1 MNIRSPEIR
10 LSWRLYLALVLLA
23 WLVNYP
29 GRIESDTLSQLTEA
43 QNLEKLNDW
52 HSPVVTWLYS
62 LFTPALGQPA
72 SALLVQA
79 LLVFFYPAITLR
91 PQDHRGLGVTNVAL
105 DVAWAVLVAA
115 LIGMTGE
122 ILKDVV
128 MVGAILCLLALLDLR
143 PADKVVQLWFAL
155 VLLVLIVTIR
165 RTNFLMLGIA
175 GGVCAFFAFGAG
187 RKLVFSLLLI
197 LILSAAA
204 FYLPNFINRKVLGAR
219 DAKQETALIVF
230 DIAGISSDIKQN
242 LFSQLPGWSGE
253 QAQRPW
259 ECYTPKQVDP
269 FNPFGKCKQYFEG
282 FATAMQRAD
291 APSPVLWWLHN
302 VLRHPISYL
311 KHRVS
316 YTVELFKNGEQ
327 PIVGWAPYALNTPKD
342 IGVISGAVTNGRD
355 VGAMTYVV
363 GGMTYGIDMTHK
375 IQMWE
380 PTIAVVPFYW
390 IANKVFG
397 RRTSLVWGLA
407 FCVVTLLWWWRNR
420 RLHRQ
425 IDIVVVASS
434 ALGLG
439 NVLMLV
445 AFGIGADGRYLAP
458 TLVCGIV
465 SLLRTVYTE
474 RERVDGGFRWLKGA
488 RKRGWP

>member
-10 LSWRLYLALVLLA
+10 LSWRVYLALVLLA

-29 GRIESDTLSQLTEA
+29 GRIGPDTLSQLTEA
-43 QNLEKLNDW
+43 QNLGKLNDW
-52 HSPVVTWLYS
+52 HSPVVTWLFS

-79 LLVFFYPAITLR
+79 LLMFFYPAITLR

-115 LIGMTGE
+115 LIGITGE

-175 GGVCAFFAFGAG
+175 SGVCAFFAFGAG
-187 RKLVFSLLLI
+187 RKFVFSLLLI

-204 FYLPNFINRKVLGAR
+204 FYLPNYINRKVLGAR
-219 DAKQETALIVF
+219 DAKEETALIIF

-253 QAQRPW
+253 QVQRPW
-259 ECYTPKQVDP
+259 ECYTPKRWDP
-269 FNPFGKCKQYFEG
+269 FINECKQYAEG

-291 APSPVLWWLHN
+291 APSPVQWWLHN
-302 VLRHPISYL
+302 VLQHPISYL

-316 YTVELFKNGEQ
+316 YTVELFKNGS
-327 PIVGWAPYALNTPKD
+327 PIVGWVPYALNTPND
-342 IGVISGAVTNGRD
+342 IGVISGAVTGI
-355 VGAMTYVV
+355 
-363 GGMTYGIDMTHK
+363 TYGIDMTQK

-380 PTIAVVPFYW
+380 PTIAAVPFYW
-390 IANKVFG
+390 IANKVFA

-439 NVLMLV
+439 NVLMLA
-445 AFGIGADGRYLAP
+445 AFGVADAGRYLAP

-465 SLLRTVYTE
+465 SLLRTVYME
-474 RERVDGGFRWLKGA
+474 RERVEGGFGWLKRA
-488 RKRGWP
+488 RKRSWP

>member
-1 MNIRSPEIR
+1 VNIRSTEIR

-29 GRIESDTLSQLTEA
+29 GRIQSDTLSQLTEA
-43 QNLEKLNDW
+43 QNLEKLSDW
-52 HSPVVTWLYS
+52 HSPVVTWLFS

-91 PQDHRGLGVTNVAL
+91 PQDHRGLGVTDVAL
-105 DVAWAVLVAA
+105 GVAWAVLVAA
-115 LIGMTGE
+115 LIGITGE

-155 VLLVLIVTIR
+155 ALLVLIVTIR

-175 GGVCAFFAFGAG
+175 GGVCALFALGAG
-187 RKLVFSLLLI
+187 RKFVFSLLLI

-219 DAKQETALIVF
+219 DAKQETGLIIF

-253 QAQRPW
+253 QVQRPW
-259 ECYTPKQVDP
+259 ECYTPKGADP
-269 FNPFGKCKQYFEG
+269 FTIYGDCKQYLEG
-282 FATAMQRAD
+282 FAAAMQRAD
-291 APSPVLWWLHN
+291 APSPVQWWLHN

-316 YTVELFKNGEQ
+316 YTVELFKNGS
-327 PIVGWAPYALNTPKD
+327 PIVGWGPYALNTPKD
-342 IGVISGAVTNGRD
+342 IGVISGAVTKGRD
-355 VGAMTYVV
+355 EGL
-363 GGMTYGIDMTHK
+363 MTYGIDMAQK

-380 PTIAVVPFYW
+380 PTIAAVPFYW
-390 IANKVFG
+390 IANKVFA

-407 FCVVTLLWWWRNR
+407 FCVVTLLWWWRN

-445 AFGIGADGRYLAP
+445 AFGIGDDGRYLAP

-474 RERVDGGFRWLKGA
+474 RERVEGGFRWLKGHGSA
-488 RKRGWP
+488 AGSDFL